1 VEGAITVDELKAG
14 PLDAVAQRVLS
25 LPAVSRLR
33 GA

>member
-1 VEGAITVDELKAG
+1 VTVDELKNSPREAI
-14 PLDAVAQRVLS
+14 LERVLS

>member
-1 VEGAITVDELKAG
+1 VDELKNG
-14 PLDAVAQRVLS
+14 PAEAIAARVLS

>member
-1 VEGAITVDELKAG
+1 VDGAVTVDELKNG
-14 PLDAVAQRVLS
+14 PREAIVERVLS